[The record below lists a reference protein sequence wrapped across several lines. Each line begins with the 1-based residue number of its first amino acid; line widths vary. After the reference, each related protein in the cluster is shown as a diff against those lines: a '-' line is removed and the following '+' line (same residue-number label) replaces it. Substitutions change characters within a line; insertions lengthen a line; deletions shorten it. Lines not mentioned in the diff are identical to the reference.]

1 MRRGGNNHS
10 DFKILSTSSSEK
22 VLPVLVAIV
31 LIASLVLSCLPVYA
45 TGVEVTATV
54 PNAAPSVDVELTPD
68 DAPATPGVQVINPD
82 PTTNKTVT
90 ITATVC
96 DLNGYD
102 DIVNTSVAAT
112 ITGPS
117 EVEDS
122 PVNLRFDSVVNV
134 TTATYTGSFNMSN
147 HSEGDYKVEVT
158 AADAGGLTGVG
169 SKNFTCLYGAP
180 VVIVTTYDFTTG
192 AGLDKWAYRFQVDVK
207 PPATNDVPN
216 IEFENLSNPK
226 KNQYVKISTDN
237 RKAQSDSTNLSG
249 YYATHRF
256 VFDIADKI
264 PAENIV
270 EIGVL
275 WNGKGTHTDRKKS
288 GATLYIW
295 NGTAYEPLNTTDS
308 TREVYLTGEI
318 TVDCENYVD
327 ATGNLT
333 ILVEQNYNQTMK
345 VKKELVSKISTD
357 YVKVDIMYLSL
368 SASTLTSTLT
378 STVAVSEASTAEETV
393 NPWLDR
399 VQQGGISLFRWLFGG

>member
-1 MRRGGNNHS
+1 M
-10 DFKILSTSSSEK
+10 
-22 VLPVLVAIV
+22 VAIV

-54 PNAAPSVDVELTPD
+54 LNSAPSVDVELTPD
-68 DAPATPGVQVINPD
+68 DDPATPGVQVINPD
-82 PTTNKTVT
+82 PTMNKTVT
-90 ITATVC
+90 IIANVT

-102 DIVNTSVAAT
+102 HIVNTSVAAT

-117 EVEDS
+117 VVEDS
-122 PVNLRFDSVVNV
+122 PVSLSFDSVVNV
-134 TTATYTGSFNMSN
+134 TTKVYTGSFNMSN
-147 HSEGDYKVEVT
+147 HSEGNYEVEVT
-158 AADAGGLTGVG
+158 ATDFGGLTGVG
-169 SKNFTCLYGAP
+169 SKNFTYLYGEP
-180 VVIVTTYDFTTG
+180 VVTVTTYDFSTG
-192 AGLDKWAYRFQVDVK
+192 AGLNKWAYKPQVGAK

-249 YYATHRF
+249 YYAAHRF

-275 WNGKGTHTDRKKS
+275 WNGKGTHTDREKS

-295 NGTAYEPLNTTDS
+295 NATSSVYKELNTTIS
-308 TREVYLTGEI
+308 GKEVYLTGEI
-318 TVDCENYVD
+318 TVDCENCID

-333 ILVEQNYNQTMK
+333 ILVEQNYNQTIK
-345 VKKELVSKISTD
+345 GKKELVSKISTD
-357 YVKVDIMYLSL
+357 YVKVDITHLSL
-368 SASTLTSTLT
+368 SASTLISTST
-378 STVAVSEASTAEETV
+378 STAAVSEASTAEENV
-393 NPWLDR
+393 NSLLDR
-399 VQQGGISLFRWLFGG
+399 VQQGGITLFRWLFGG